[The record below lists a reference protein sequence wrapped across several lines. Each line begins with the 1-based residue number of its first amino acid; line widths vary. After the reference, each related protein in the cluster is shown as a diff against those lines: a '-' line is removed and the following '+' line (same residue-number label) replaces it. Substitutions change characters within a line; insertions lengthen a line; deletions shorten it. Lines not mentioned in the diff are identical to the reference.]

1 MIRRG
6 LEGVRRRAAMVLET
20 MVRMRTCWVYQ
31 FRDGPECQVV
41 EVLAEGDGKPRQ
53 IQVRQSRSRGLVD
66 GYVLRHA
73 DALAR
78 VAVYTWVR
86 RGEPELVS
94 AHLLELL
101 AEVCPQEN
109 A

>member
-1 MIRRG
+1 
-6 LEGVRRRAAMVLET
+6 
-20 MVRMRTCWVYQ
+20 MRTCWVYQ
-31 FRDGPECQVV
+31 FRDGPERQVV
-41 EVLAEGDGKPRQ
+41 EVLAEGDGMPPQ
-53 IQVRQSRSRGLVD
+53 IQVRESRSHGQVD
-66 GYVLRHA
+66 GYVLRNA
-73 DALAR
+73 DASDR

-86 RGEPELVS
+86 RGEPEPVT

>member
-1 MIRRG
+1 
-6 LEGVRRRAAMVLET
+6 

-31 FRDGPECQVV
+31 FRDGPERQVV

-66 GYVLRHA
+66 GYVLRNA
-73 DALAR
+73 DASAR

-86 RGEPELVS
+86 RGEPGPVT

>member
-1 MIRRG
+1 M
-6 LEGVRRRAAMVLET
+6 GVSDARRRVALET
-20 MVRMRTCWVYQ
+20 MAYMRMYWVYQ

-53 IQVRQSRSRGLVD
+53 VQVRESRSRGLVD

-73 DALAR
+73 DGSTR

-86 RGEPELVS
+86 RGKPEPVT